1 MDRSDEVVV
10 VDGWGPVAAELVAQ
24 LRRCARSVR
33 AGAHA
38 ADAAELEV
46 AGGGPP
52 PRLVVL
58 VSDRAV
64 PEWCLAPSL
73 AAPWHAHGVPVLPV
87 ATPGE
92 GVVVGPLVVPGRTAC
107 LGCVAGGG
115 RHPRDPHRGDPAR
128 PRRGGPRGG
137 RRHRHRPVGARRR
150 PLPRRCLDRDRAPRD
165 ERPAQGLGLPSR
177 LWLRVGENG
186 GMSEREQQIPGSS
199 FARTARLMGLPLG
212 HAGRAALG
220 VGKRV
225 GGRPAEAVAAE
236 LQARTAEQLFSVL
249 GQLKGGAM
257 KFGQALSVLEAAM
270 PEEVLGPYRATL
282 TRLQESGPPMGTDR
296 VHAILAEELGP
307 RWATTKLLELDDVP
321 AAAAS
326 IGQVHRGVWRDGRE
340 VAVKI
345 QYPGAG
351 KALLS
356 DLNQISRVA
365 RVAGSW
371 VPGIDVKP
379 IMDELRARMSEELDY
394 ALEARHQRHFARAF
408 RDDDDVL
415 VPDVLVDSP
424 QVLVTEWVEGTP
436 LARVIADGTQEQRD
450 EAATLYL
457 EFQLR
462 SPTRARLLHADPH
475 PGNFRIT
482 PDGRLGVLDFGAVNR
497 LPDGMPPE
505 MGAILTAALAGDG
518 AELVSVLRR
527 AGFIKRGIDIDP
539 DGLVEYLQPLVE
551 PILHE
556 EFRPTREWL
565 RGAAATLQDPRRPQF
580 LVGLKLNLPPA
591 YLLIHRVWLG
601 GIGVLSQIGGTV
613 PLREMV
619 SRLPPRRRRVAAA
632 PGPERALT
640 LVTTRWGRAC
650 PRCCA
655 GAGGCRRRTSTPRA
669 RSRCRGST

>member
-1 MDRSDEVVV
+1 
-10 VDGWGPVAAELVAQ
+10 
-24 LRRCARSVR
+24 
-33 AGAHA
+33 
-38 ADAAELEV
+38 
-46 AGGGPP
+46 
-52 PRLVVL
+52 
-58 VSDRAV
+58 
-64 PEWCLAPSL
+64 
-73 AAPWHAHGVPVLPV
+73 
-87 ATPGE
+87 
-92 GVVVGPLVVPGRTAC
+92 
-107 LGCVAGGG
+107 
-115 RHPRDPHRGDPAR
+115 
-128 PRRGGPRGG
+128 
-137 RRHRHRPVGARRR
+137 
-150 PLPRRCLDRDRAPRD
+150 
-165 ERPAQGLGLPSR
+165 
-177 LWLRVGENG
+177 
-186 GMSEREQQIPGSS
+186 MSEREKEIPGSS
-199 FARTARLMGLPLG
+199 FARAARLAGLPLG

-236 LQARTAEQLFSVL
+236 LQARTAAQMFAVL
-249 GQLKGGAM
+249 GELKGGAM

-270 PEEVLGPYRATL
+270 PEDLAGPYRATL
-282 TRLQESGPPMGTDR
+282 TKLQESGPPMGAAR
-296 VHAILAEELGP
+296 VHQILAEELGP
-307 RWATTKLLELDDVP
+307 RWASTKLVEFDDVP

-365 RVAGSW
+365 RITASW

-394 ALEARHQRHFARAF
+394 ALEARNQRHFARAF
-408 RDDDDVL
+408 RDDDSVF

-436 LARVIADGTQEQRD
+436 LARVITDGTPEERD

-462 SPTRARLLHADPH
+462 APNRARLLHADPH

-497 LPDGMPPE
+497 LPEGLPSE
-505 MGAILTAALAGDG
+505 MGAILTAALSGDG
-518 AELVSVLRR
+518 DGLVRVLRHE
-527 AGFIKRGIDIDP
+527 GFIKRGIDIDP
-539 DGLVEYLQPLVE
+539 QGLVEYLDPLVE

-556 EFRPTREWL
+556 QFTPTREWL
-565 RGAAATLQDPRRPQF
+565 RGAAAKIQDPRRPQF
-580 LVGLKLNLPPA
+580 LVGLKLNLPPE

-613 PLREMV
+613 PLRELV
-619 SRLPPRRRRVAAA
+619 CAHLPGVDESRLPPD
-632 PGPERALT
+632 PS
-640 LVTTRWGRAC
+640 
-650 PRCCA
+650 
-655 GAGGCRRRTSTPRA
+655 TS
-669 RSRCRGST
+669 

>member
-1 MDRSDEVVV
+1 MGTEHRHVV
-10 VDGWGPVAAELVAQ
+10 VDGWGPVAEETTAQ
-24 LRRCARSVR
+24 LRRCRVSVR

-38 ADAAELEV
+38 ADAAELDV
-46 AGGGPP
+46 TAGG
-52 PRLVVL
+52 R
-58 VSDRAV
+58 
-64 PEWCLAPSL
+64 
-73 AAPWHAHGVPVLPV
+73 
-87 ATPGE
+87 
-92 GVVVGPLVVPGRTAC
+92 
-107 LGCVAGGG
+107 
-115 RHPRDPHRGDPAR
+115 PAR
-128 PRRGGPRGG
+128 RPSSSSPRPTSPRGAPRRRSGPRGTFAAS
-137 RRHRHRPVGARRR
+137 RCSRCPAVGARSPSGRSSS
-150 PLPRRCLDRDRAPRD
+150 PDAPRASAAWPGRSAPPGPRAAGPGTVVLAAAVAVVTTLTRCSPGD
-165 ERPAQGLGLPSR
+165 LSLGGLSTEIGRRRDLRPAQGLDLPAR
-177 LWLRVGENG
+177 VPVRVGENG
-186 GMSEREQQIPGSS
+186 GVSERERDIPGSS
-199 FARTARLMGLPLG
+199 IARAARLAGLPLG

-257 KFGQALSVLEAAM
+257 KFGQALSVMEAAM
-270 PEEVLGPYRATL
+270 PEEVAAPYRATL
-282 TRLQESGPPMGTDR
+282 TRLQESGPPMGADR
-296 VHAILAEELGP
+296 VHAILAHELGP
-307 RWATTKLLELDDVP
+307 RWASTKLVEFDDVP

-371 VPGIDVKP
+371 VPGIDIKP

-394 ALEARHQRHFARAF
+394 ALEAKHQRHFARAF

-415 VPDVLVDSP
+415 VPDVLVESP
-424 QVLVTEWVEGTP
+424 QVLVTEWVDGTP
-436 LARVIADGTQEQRD
+436 LARIIAEGTQEERD

-475 PGNFRIT
+475 PGNFRVT

-497 LPDGMPPE
+497 LPDGFPPE

-518 AELVSVLRR
+518 EELVHVLRT
-527 AGFIKRGIDIDP
+527 AGFVKPGIDIDP
-539 DGLVEYLQPLVE
+539 DGLVEYLEPLVE
-551 PILHE
+551 PMLHE
-556 EFRPTREWL
+556 RFTPTRTWL
-565 RGAAATLQDPRRPQF
+565 RGAAATIQDPRRPQF

-613 PLREMV
+613 PLREMICAYLPGV
-619 SRLPPRRRRVAAA
+619 DESRLPPDPDA
-632 PGPERALT
+632 
-640 LVTTRWGRAC
+640 
-650 PRCCA
+650 
-655 GAGGCRRRTSTPRA
+655 
-669 RSRCRGST
+669 